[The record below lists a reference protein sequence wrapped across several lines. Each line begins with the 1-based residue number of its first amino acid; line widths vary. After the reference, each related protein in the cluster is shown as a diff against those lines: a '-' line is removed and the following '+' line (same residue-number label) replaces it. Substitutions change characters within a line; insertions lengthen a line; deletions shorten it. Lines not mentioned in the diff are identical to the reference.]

1 MPTLGLVWV
10 GGLELGVAL
19 YQGQVVQLRNTLS
32 LESKAAKLLQDESFD
47 TNILG
52 LYEKLSLGIFG
63 GGSISS
69 YIGLPYFRPYLFVGA
84 GFGLVSVRLA
94 SPSGDDKKAFVKS
107 LESTMKNLA
116 MIQAIARGNALSP
129 A

>member
-69 YIGLPYFRPYLFVGA
+69 YIGLPVFPPVFVRG
-84 GFGLVSVRLA
+84 GWLWA
-94 SPSGDDKKAFVKS
+94 SECATCFT
-107 LESTMKNLA
+107 LLA
-116 MIQAIARGNALSP
+116 MIKRRL
-129 A
+129 